1 MMTADEIAW
10 VDSYHAGVAQMLMPA
25 LATKEER
32 AWLDIHTRP
41 LNEL

>member
-1 MMTADEIAW
+1 MMTEEEIAW

-32 AWLDIHTRP
+32 AWLEEHTKP
-41 LNEL
+41 LKD